1 MLKLR
6 MQENYSFSGA
16 LTPLSK
22 LIVCLVM
29 IRGRHRGL
37 PVAIDRAV
45 MLPMEFAAP
54 RNPDA
59 EQHTPAEGSGNEPPA
74 NGSSA
79 NEKSSDDAD
88 RRLRRNARRP
98 SNEEASLGER
108 RKAAARADQE
118 VTFGY

>member
-1 MLKLR
+1 
-6 MQENYSFSGA
+6 
-16 LTPLSK
+16 
-22 LIVCLVM
+22 M

-88 RRLRRNARRP
+88 WRLRRNVRRA
-98 SNEEASLGER
+98 SNEEVSLGER